1 MLVPESPKER
11 RLRRLSPAASAGRRL
26 LVLACAAVLVAVPA
40 VVVAAP
46 AAEDAAAAEP
56 VAEAEAEGAATQAP
70 AKPKAPAPPKGD
82 GQRETDAYAE
92 RLDAL
97 DGEVNVLK
105 DRIFR
110 SKARL
115 AVLRETVLAA
125 AMAGARVL
133 LAHRNLMGTGFQLT
147 KVTYYLDGAPIFDRR
162 DESGGLDQE
171 DELVVFDGNLAPGQ
185 HIVGVELLYK
195 GKGFGTFS
203 YLRGYEFRSH
213 ATHEIEVGQR
223 GAMKVVSLGYERG
236 NITTEMGDRPAV
248 DWQTVALDAAGRPVK
263 KAGAAKPAKASTR

>member
-92 RLDAL
+92 RLNAL

-171 DELVVFDGNLAPGQ
+171 DELGQ
-185 HIVGVELLYK
+185 HIVGVELLYT

-213 ATHEIEVGQR
+213 ATYEIEVGQR

>member
-1 MLVPESPKER
+1 MLVPESPEKR
-11 RLRRLSPAASAGRRL
+11 RLRRLPPGSGGWRRRL
-26 LVLACAAVLVAVPA
+26 ALACAAAVLAGPGL
-40 VVVAAP
+40 VVAAQ
-46 AAEDAAAAEP
+46 AEGGAAASE
-56 VAEAEAEGAATQAP
+56 EASEATTQAP
-70 AKPKAPAPPKGD
+70 AKATPPAAPKGD
-82 GQRETDAYAE
+82 GQRQTDAYAE

-185 HIVGVELLYK
+185 HVVGVELLYK

-213 ATHEIEVGQR
+213 ATYAIDVGQR
-223 GAMKVVSLGYERG
+223 GAMKVVSLGFERG

-248 DWQTVALDAAGRPVK
+248 DWQIVALDAAGRPVK
-263 KAGAAKPAKASTR
+263 KAGAGADAKAAKR